1 MADENYDMLIKEID
15 GLNPNIED
23 SSERESTIERML
35 EIQKEL
41 SGAAYADRNDD
52 HQLAYLGL
60 QDKANAMIEYLSGKS
75 FDDISVEQI
84 SVYESLLANFAS
96 HIGNEYSST
105 AAELKNKLDSRRE
118 TLEANS
124 PSEQSPVKDEPTDE
138 ITPTGAANGE
148 NAEED
153 NDIKETVLDE
163 EQQSFLDSINENNK
177 EQIIERYNKID
188 AAADEIGD
196 VFAAPT
202 DENAEDKFKGLRNFY
217 DNVWIDRDVPDDENA
232 KAGED
237 DLKKRQQLKDR
248 IKEMATIMAIK
259 DLVQDPSVD
268 SLTSEQMK
276 ERMKDAVRDNME
288 FLTYNLVA
296 NQSSFKIL
304 EAGQDLTKLSP
315 EQKKEH
321 ISQLQS
327 GYKEVFSN
335 LDNVLSGQSNT
346 PISIGSPAINA
357 TMVPQYKEAK
367 KFAKDF
373 QKKTGIKKL
382 FNRVKDFDAKM
393 TKDHHRLWRFAKTT
407 AISALTGP
415 VGMMAYTGYNLAKQ
429 TKEMVKEYKE
439 LKQKEGGED
448 LTIRKFLGQNKGKIA
463 SMVVSAGFS
472 AYSGID
478 GIDFGNIGQSLAKN
492 TGLIGNMTGSLLSG
506 DALNNVSQN
515 LSWDSIKNAANSMA
529 DKISAVGNI
538 DISQVWDGLKNSYSP
553 TKLTRVALSGLGVGL
568 AKASDAYS
576 KAGDGNKWKAA
587 RKAFTTHL
595 TATLTGMALADS
607 LTVVNGISNQATI
620 EAQKI
625 EIAQQDLQSIQA
637 SLGIGLDTHA
647 IHIGDPNSG
656 VHIGIEADKLD
667 DIKIPEHQHTDT
679 SHIPS
684 HHQETVIHKE
694 EVKVQENDNNQEIK
708 AEPEKTVEM
717 KVNGENVEAKLGDTL
732 EKTLDNAR
740 KQYLQNNPEID
751 INNNTVN
758 IEAEGGNATIET
770 KTDDIM
776 KGEAVIGQEAEI
788 HREIHTQEADIKDDI
803 KEITTDTGQAKLMES
818 EGRNDIDTNNNIPDG
833 ARILNVTEFHN
844 ENQDLRFTEY
854 EQDGKVYITDGNH
867 TRLAPEGQSAE
878 QRYQTWNN
886 MLRETAAAGYD
897 DTGAVIASTQNNT
910 DNAVNKDA
918 INLNNETTLD
928 KSNSSTEDIP
938 PANNDGNN
946 NGEHKL
952 SLAEQLARLRNGQSL
967 SGNNNGDDASGS
979 YEDFVAKVRA
989 GYDQNN
995 STVLQ
1000 DTENFK
1006 NDIQNK
1012 VDNSVDQVLEDHNRF
1027 LAEKAD
1033 YEQNGYK
1040 GFQDYSSQ
1048 VDKLGLSN
1056 SEVLS
1061 QSQHTGTRSHSIGAE
1076 SASYQTFEQ
1085 TEFRQ
1090 GSNGFAL
1097 MHNNEIRSVTTDDKG
1112 NLQFQITENNQ
1123 TRLMTRDEA
1132 NRFCNEIK
1140 TQGLNSENFNNRLF
1154 KTIEDTK
1161 HIGDARGLIKYGT
1174 EPRVVSND
1182 ARTNNMVM
1190 QNQSGRK
1197 I

>member
-1 MADENYDMLIKEID
+1 MADEMNYEMLLKEID
-15 GLNPNIED
+15 GLNPSAED
-23 SSERESTIERML
+23 NYESEITAERMVEL
-35 EIQKEL
+35 QKEL
-41 SGAAYADRNDD
+41 SDVAFIDRDDD

-60 QDKANAMIEYLSGKS
+60 YDKANAMIDYLAGKS
-75 FDDISVEQI
+75 MDDISIEQI
-84 SVYESLLANFAS
+84 TAYESLLSNFAS
-96 HIGNEYSST
+96 HIGDEYSST
-105 AAELKNKLDSRRE
+105 AAELKNKLDNRRE

-124 PSEQSPVKDEPTDE
+124 LSEQSPVKEGTTDE
-138 ITPTGAANGE
+138 ITPVGTINDE
-148 NAEED
+148 NTTDDA
-153 NDIKETVLDE
+153 DIKETILNE

-177 EQIIERYNKID
+177 EQIIARYNKID

-196 VFAAPT
+196 VFEVPSEQNT
-202 DENAEDKFKGLRNFY
+202 EDKFKGLRNFY

-232 KAGED
+232 KAGEN

-248 IKEMATIMAIK
+248 VKEMATIMAIK

-321 ISQLQS
+321 IAQLQNN
-327 GYKEVFSN
+327 YKEVFSN
-335 LDNVLSGQSNT
+335 LDNVLSGQGKAQV
-346 PISIGSPAINA
+346 SIGSPAINA
-357 TMVPQYKEAK
+357 TMLPQYKESK
-367 KFAKDF
+367 KFAKEF

-393 TKDHHRLWRFAKTT
+393 TKDHPHLWGFAKTT

-429 TKEMVKEYKE
+429 TKEMIKEYKE
-439 LKQKEGGED
+439 LKQKEGGEK
-448 LTIRKFLGQNKGKIA
+448 LTVGKFLGQNKGKIA

-506 DALNNVSQN
+506 DALNNISQN
-515 LSWDSIKNAANSMA
+515 LSWDGIKNAANSMVN
-529 DKISAVGNI
+529 KISAVGNI
-538 DISQVWDGLKNSYSP
+538 DVSQVWEGLKNSYSP

-595 TATLTGMALADS
+595 TATLTGMALADT

-625 EIAQQDLQSIQA
+625 EVAQQDLQSIQT
-637 SLGIGLDTHA
+637 SLGMGLDTHA
-647 IHIGDPNSG
+647 VHIGDPNSG

-667 DIKIPEHQHTDT
+667 DIKIPEHHHTDT

-684 HHQETVIHKE
+684 HNEATVIHHN
-694 EVKVQENDNNQEIK
+694 EVTIDENQGNQEIN
-708 AEPEKTVEM
+708 ADAEKTVEM

-732 EKTLDNAR
+732 EETLDNAR
-740 KQYLQNNPEID
+740 DQYLQNNPDID
-751 INNNTVN
+751 SGNNTVN
-758 IEAEGGNATIET
+758 IEAEGGSATIET
-770 KTDDIM
+770 KTEDIM
-776 KGEAVIGQEAEI
+776 KGEAVIGQETEI
-788 HREIHTQEADIKDDI
+788 HREIHTQDADITDDI
-803 KEITTDTGQAKLMES
+803 KGVQTDTGQAKIMES
-818 EGRNDIDTNNNIPDG
+818 EGRSDIDTNNNIPDG
-833 ARILNVTEFHN
+833 ARVLNVTEFHN
-844 ENQDLRFTEY
+844 ENQDLKITEY
-854 EQDGKVYITDGNH
+854 EQDGKVYITDGNQ

-886 MLRETAAAGYD
+886 MLKESAAAGYD
-897 DTGAVIASTQNNT
+897 ENGAAIEVPTQGDTNIV
-910 DNAVNKDA
+910 VN
-918 INLNNETTLD
+918 NNEI
-928 KSNSSTEDIP
+928 S
-938 PANNDGNN
+938 NNDGNTPPADNVVNNN
-946 NGEHKL
+946 NGGTKL
-952 SLAEQLARLRNGQSL
+952 SLAEQVARLRNGQSL
-967 SGNNNGDDASGS
+967 GGNINSGNALSDYDNFVLNAQAS
-979 YEDFVAKVRA
+979 
-989 GYDQNN
+989 YDQNN
-995 STVLQ
+995 SNVIQ
-1000 DTENFK
+1000 NAENF
-1006 NDIQNK
+1006 NNETQSRVDDFVNK
-1012 VDNSVDQVLEDHNRF
+1012 GLEEHNQF
-1027 LAEKAD
+1027 LAEKAN

-1048 VDKLGLSN
+1048 VNKLGLTD

-1061 QSQHTGTRSHSIGAE
+1061 QSQHTGTRSHAIGAE

-1090 GSNGFAL
+1090 GANGFAL
-1097 MHNNEIRSVTTDDKG
+1097 MHNNEIRSVTTDDRG
-1112 NLQFQITENNQ
+1112 NLQFQITENNH
-1123 TRLMTRDEA
+1123 TRLMTREEA
-1132 NRFCNEIK
+1132 GRFCGEVRVLGENV
-1140 TQGLNSENFNNRLF
+1140 ENFNGKLLKN
-1154 KTIEDTK
+1154 IEDTK
-1161 HIGDARGLIKYGT
+1161 LIGDVRGVVKYGT
-1174 EPRVVSND
+1174 EPRVASGD
-1182 ARTNNMVM
+1182 TRTNSAVV
-1190 QNQSGRK
+1190 QNPGGR
-1197 I
+1197 IS